1 MALQSLAELA
11 LNSADVL
18 YQSEDFKVI
27 VEQNLDYIK
36 TNSTNQNGFLQ
47 TVEVPDAEAAAC
59 EGDFR
64 KVCVYLKIPQHMV
77 WIVMR
82 VNDMQHH
89 AEYKR
94 SLTHILIPDYD
105 LIYSLGLNT
114 AVTQTNI

>member
-27 VEQNLDYIK
+27 IEQNLDYIK
-36 TNSTNQNGFLQ
+36 MNSTNQNGFLQ

-64 KVCVYLKIPQHMV
+64 KVCVYLKIPPQMV
-77 WIVMR
+77 WVVMR
-82 VNDMQHH
+82 VNDMRHH

>member
-1 MALQSLAELA
+1 MSQTSLAELS
-11 LNSADVL
+11 LDSVDVM
-18 YQSEDFKVI
+18 YQSENFKII

-47 TVEVPDAEAAAC
+47 TVEVSDAEAAAC
-59 EGDFR
+59 EGDLR
-64 KVCVYLKIPQHMV
+64 RVCVYLKIPQHMV

>member
-1 MALQSLAELA
+1 MSLTSLAELS
-11 LNSADVL
+11 LDDADAL
-18 YQSEDFKVI
+18 YQSENFKVI
-27 VEQNLDYIK
+27 IEQNLDYIK

-47 TVEVPDAEAAAC
+47 SVEVPDAEAAAC

-64 KVCVYLKIPQHMV
+64 KVCVYLNVPNHMV
-77 WIVMR
+77 WVVMR

-94 SLTHILIPDYD
+94 SMNHILLPDYD
-105 LIYSLGLNT
+105 LIYRLGLNI